1 MYIIMIYDL
10 IYIYIYHIMS
20 SEALPRV
27 VPELLHSKHSSVS
40 KCFFQWS
47 PLVFVLGVR
56 FRVEF
61 QITKR
66 SVLVTWLRCQCGM
79 GFNRFSQLARN
90 VRT

>member
-1 MYIIMIYDL
+1 
-10 IYIYIYHIMS
+10 MS

-47 PLVFVLGVR
+47 PLVFVPSSVR

>member
-1 MYIIMIYDL
+1 
-10 IYIYIYHIMS
+10 MS

-47 PLVFVLGVR
+47 PLVFVVR

-66 SVLVTWLRCQCGM
+66 SVLVTWLRCVGWGSTGSASWLGM
-79 GFNRFSQLARN
+79 LELDMFLDVSEEN
-90 VRT
+90 